1 MTDVSAGTLAEMLDE
16 RQHLLEIALWMFGS
30 ESTADRIV
38 QETYR
43 RWYALDDGERA
54 RIAVPR
60 AWLTRVAGG
69 ICLEL
74 LATAPPLAP
83 GPGVLPV
90 PGAAEV
96 PFPADAPAHH
106 PQPAAAPTP
115 RPQPAILPT
124 PRPQPAI
131 LPARQQARPDRAM
144 LVRHDRVA
152 RRFAAACDLGDT
164 AALRAVL
171 AADAIVVSDGG
182 GKLRAPVR
190 PTYGA
195 DAVARFV
202 TSLLAGRPG
211 TEVAVESVNGRTGLV
226 LRQAGRAVAAVG
238 VSVAGAEI
246 TAVWIVLNPD
256 KLLRWH
262 RP

>member
-1 MTDVSAGTLAEMLDE
+1 MTEVSAGTLAEMLDE

-43 RWYALDDGERA
+43 RWYALDDEERA

-69 ICLEL
+69 LCLDL
-74 LATAPPLAP
+74 LAAAPIPAP
-83 GPGVLPV
+83 DALPV
-90 PGAAEV
+90 PGTAGA
-96 PFPADAPAHH
+96 PF
-106 PQPAAAPTP
+106 PAAAPPP
-115 RPQPAILPT
+115 RPEPAMLPSG
-124 PRPQPAI
+124 
-131 LPARQQARPDRAM
+131 QQARPDRAI
-144 LVRHDRVA
+144 LTRHDRVA

-182 GKLRAPVR
+182 GQLRAPVR

-202 TSLLAGRPG
+202 TSLLAGPPG

-226 LRQAGRAVAAVG
+226 LRRAGRAVAVAG

-256 KLLRWH
+256 KLQRWH

>member
-16 RQHLLEIALWMFGS
+16 RRHLLEIALWMFGS
-30 ESTADRIV
+30 ETTADRIV

-54 RIAVPR
+54 AIAVPR

-74 LATAPPLAP
+74 LAAGHALGSLPAP
-83 GPGVLPV
+83 GT
-90 PGAAEV
+90 
-96 PFPADAPAHH
+96 
-106 PQPAAAPTP
+106 PAASAPWPVTGPPRRQTP
-115 RPQPAILPT
+115 SAG
-124 PRPQPAI
+124 
-131 LPARQQARPDRAM
+131 AM
-144 LVRHDRVA
+144 LARHDRVA
-152 RRFAAACDLGDT
+152 RRFAAACDTGDA

-182 GKLRAPVR
+182 GKLRAPVH
-190 PTYGA
+190 PTHGA
-195 DAVARFV
+195 QAVARFV
-202 TSLLAGRPG
+202 TALLAGQPPG

-226 LRQAGRAVAAVG
+226 LRQTGRAVAVVG
-238 VSVAGAEI
+238 VSVAGPEV

-256 KLLRWH
+256 KLHSWH
-262 RP
+262 RL

>member
-43 RWYALDDGERA
+43 RWYALDDEERA

-74 LATAPPLAP
+74 LAAAPPLAP
-83 GPGVLPV
+83 GVLPG
-90 PGAAEV
+90 PGAPGA
-96 PFPADAPAHH
+96 PFPAAALAPR
-106 PQPAAAPTP
+106 PQPRATPTP
-115 RPQPAILPT
+115 RPQPAMF
-124 PRPQPAI
+124 PAH
-131 LPARQQARPDRAM
+131 QQARPDRAM

-152 RRFAAACDLGDT
+152 RRFAAACDLGDA

-190 PTYGA
+190 PIYGA
-195 DAVARFV
+195 DPVARFV
-202 TSLLAGRPG
+202 TSLLAGQPG
-211 TEVAVESVNGRTGLV
+211 TEVAVEPVNGRTGLV
-226 LRQAGRAVAAVG
+226 LRQAGRAVAVVG

-256 KLLRWH
+256 KLQRWH